1 MSDEIEPADAG
12 PEVLPEVIDAQ
23 ATAEFLQRN
32 AALIITAQQASAA
45 APIAD
50 LVTRWVFDC
59 IHNSPV
65 AQATE
70 AYNHL
75 VTTALPEL
83 RRRLE
88 SLGKE

>member
-12 PEVLPEVIDAQ
+12 PEVLPEPIPEPV
-23 ATAEFLQRN
+23 
-32 AALIITAQQASAA
+32 A
-45 APIAD
+45 APVPAPD
-50 LVTRWVFDC
+50 PAGELVSRWVFDC

-70 AYNHL
+70 AFNHL